1 MSHLREGLIAMSAS
15 HRCGSN
21 TPPSHPTPLCD
32 CDESEGERG
41 SCGILKH
48 VVFSFHFHSRDYI
61 WLKSENP
68 ESCIIS
74 VWFLIPHASQYPKGR
89 CFNAYLLLFFFFVSR
104 ERTFYSRAMECW
116 IKWWFSCTNI
126 ERGFQGK
133 KKQFPLH
140 CLSKSPPKQLLL
152 SQRASEA
159 LDQYLPWLEAIWCSK
174 CMDPSPLHSPKT
186 GVDFWKLLSD
196 GFTMGKE
203 GGGG

>member
-1 MSHLREGLIAMSAS
+1 MAVLLISMAHYWLWMRCWCQPMQPMSHLREGLIAMSAS

-21 TPPSHPTPLCD
+21 TPPSQPNSTPTASFGD
-32 CDESEGERG
+32 CDEREGARERE

-89 CFNAYLLLFFFFVSR
+89 CFNAYLPLFFFVSR

-126 ERGFQGK
+126 ERGFQEK
-133 KKQFPLH
+133 KKTIPFA
-140 CLSKSPPKQLLL
+140 LL
-152 SQRASEA
+152 
-159 LDQYLPWLEAIWCSK
+159 I
-174 CMDPSPLHSPKT
+174 
-186 GVDFWKLLSD
+186 
-196 GFTMGKE
+196 
-203 GGGG
+203 